1 MLQKKIL
8 IVEDEPKIARLLQ
21 LELNHE
27 GFETK
32 VAREGFE
39 ALDLLE
45 PFAPDVVLL
54 DVMLPN
60 LDGVEVARMIRETNN
75 SVGIIML
82 TALDQTRNKV
92 EGLVSGADDYVTKP
106 FDLGELKARIRA
118 LLRRKGIALS
128 EKTTV
133 ADQLVIDPKGWQAWE
148 KGQPVCLTRTEFH
161 LLWYLVQRK
170 NQVVSKEELLEGVWG
185 IEYDGNQNAVEV
197 YINYL
202 RKKLACGKELIRT
215 IRGVGYSIRED

>member
-32 VAREGFE
+32 VAREGLE
-39 ALDLLE
+39 ALDLME

-54 DVMLPN
+54 DIMIPN
-60 LDGVEVARMIRETNN
+60 LDGVEVARMIRETNH

-92 EGLVSGADDYVTKP
+92 EGLISGADDYVTKP

-118 LLRRKGIALS
+118 LLRRKGITLS

-133 ADQLVIDPKGWQAWE
+133 ADQLEIDPKGWQVWE
-148 KGQPVCLTRTEFH
+148 KGKLVCLTRTEFH
-161 LLWYLVQRK
+161 LLWYLAQRK

-185 IEYDGNQNAVEV
+185 IEFDGNQNVVEV

-202 RKKLACGKELIRT
+202 RKKLDCGKELIRT
-215 IRGVGYSIRED
+215 IRGVGYSIREE